1 MKFNLQFF
9 GGRGG
14 SSHSGGGGGGGS
26 SAASES
32 KTESSSTEIRSP
44 QMNRMSTEER
54 VSALN
59 AMPVGTKINA
69 ISAETEEKTNYIRGS
84 AGWREESMNKPGN
97 FTFRGGVVRRR
108 PEGKQ
113 STSVSASEVASAL
126 RFNSITYPKK

>member
-44 QMNRMSTEER
+44 QMNHMSTEER

-69 ISAETEEKTNYIRGS
+69 ISAETEEKTNYIRRS
-84 AGWREESMNKPGN
+84 AGWKEESTNKPGN

-108 PEGKQ
+108 PAGKQ
-113 STSVSASEVASAL
+113 STSVSVSDVASAL